1 MPWATE
7 FGSSAE
13 LEALLSG
20 AVGFDHPLA
29 LAAGLLLACALLAAA
44 LWRGPARVRVAA
56 TANRRLAFLPDAP
69 WWLSAAVRAGAIAGL
84 TLALAGPVAL
94 IPQNPAGGTGI
105 DLVIALD
112 ASGSMNALDGLID
125 GRRVTRLELA
135 KRVVA
140 DFIRDRDG
148 DRIGLV
154 VFGQRAFT
162 QCPLTVDH
170 RLVLSSL
177 HRTDVGVAGDATAIG
192 EAIGLATRRFGVES
206 GAGIGN
212 GPGSQQASRS
222 ERVLLLFTDGRHNS
236 GQLAP
241 ETAAQVAGMHGVR
254 IHAVGIGGTG
264 VVPFARRT
272 PGEPLRFE
280 SVDLDRDTL
289 QTVASR
295 TGGRFFHA
303 RRPRDLAQVAQ
314 AIDRLEA
321 RPRLEEPQLQ
331 RASLTPW
338 ALGVALLLLAVEVLT
353 SWGLLRRLP

>member
-1 MPWATE
+1 MPWAAE
-7 FGSSAE
+7 FGWAAE

-20 AVGFDHPLA
+20 AVGVDHPLA

-44 LWRGPARVRVAA
+44 LGRGPARVRVAA
-56 TANRRLAFLPDAP
+56 TADRHLAFRVDAP
-69 WWLSAAVRAGAIAGL
+69 WWLSAGVRTGAVAGVA
-84 TLALAGPVAL
+84 LALAGPVAL
-94 IPQNPAGGTGI
+94 IPQNPAGGSGI
-105 DLVIALD
+105 DLMIALD

-125 GRRVTRLELA
+125 ARRVTRLELA

-170 RLVLSSL
+170 RLLLSSL
-177 HRTDVGVAGDATAIG
+177 RRVEVGVAGDATAIG
-192 EAIGLATRRFGVES
+192 EAIGLATRRFG
-206 GAGIGN
+206 AGEGF
-212 GPGSQQASRS
+212 GPGASG
-222 ERVLLLFTDGRHNS
+222 ERVLLLLTDGRHNS
-236 GQLAP
+236 GQLGP
-241 ETAAQVAGMHGVR
+241 ETAAQIAAMHGVR

-272 PGEPLRFE
+272 QGEPLRFE

-289 QTVASR
+289 QTVAAR
-295 TGGRFFHA
+295 TGGLFFHA
-303 RRPRDLAQVAQ
+303 RKPRDLAQVAQ

-321 RPRLEEPQLQ
+321 RPRLEEPQLH

-338 ALGVALLLLAVEVLT
+338 ALGMALVLLAVEVLGP
-353 SWGLLRRLP
+353 WGLLRRLP